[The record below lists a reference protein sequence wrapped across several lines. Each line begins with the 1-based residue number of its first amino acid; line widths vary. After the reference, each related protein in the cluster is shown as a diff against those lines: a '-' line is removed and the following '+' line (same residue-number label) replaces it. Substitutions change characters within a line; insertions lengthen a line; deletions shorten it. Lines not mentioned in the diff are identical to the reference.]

1 MMNTFETIQKIIVEN
16 LGVEM
21 DEVTMDANLAEDFG
35 ADSLDAVEIAMAVEE
50 QLGVKISDE
59 DLAEISTVGD
69 LVKFAEQK

>member
-1 MMNTFETIQKIIVEN
+1 MNTFETVQKIIVEN
-16 LGVEM
+16 LGVDME
-21 DEVTMDANLAEDFG
+21 EVTMESNLAEDFG

-59 DLAEISTVGD
+59 ELSNIVTVGD